1 MGEIVGGLGMANSFA
16 VQNEGLRHGSP
27 TGLQVHCK
35 RKKRA
40 RSLLVSRP
48 TYISKSE

>member
-1 MGEIVGGLGMANSFA
+1 MSEIVGGLGMANSFA

-35 RKKRA
+35 RKKE
-40 RSLLVSRP
+40 LGVC
-48 TYISKSE
+48 